1 MKKLLFLAIL
11 ATVLVA
17 VAMPVAQAQNRT
29 VLKVGTLAASA
40 IDTVYM
46 TLSKSYDYFGI
57 GMSADSACNIQVNM
71 DVRSATG
78 KWYAARIDTFVT
90 TVAGG
95 AGWAKTYRSG
105 SVDLVPWGADNIRIR
120 FSKLASGNASVL
132 KAYTA
137 AIHGVLIRTAD
148 AR

>member
-17 VAMPVAQAQNRT
+17 VAMPVAQAQNRV

-40 IDTVYM
+40 IDTAFVQ
-46 TLSKSYDYFGI
+46 LSKSYDYFGL
-57 GMSADSACNIQVNM
+57 GMSADSACNIQVNV
-71 DVRSATG
+71 DARDGSG
-78 KWYAARIDTFVT
+78 KWYTARVDTFVT

-105 SVDLVPWGADNIRIR
+105 SVDLVPWGADNLRIR
-120 FSKLASGNASVL
+120 FSKLSSGNASVL

-137 AIHGVLIRTAD
+137 TIHGVLIRSQD

>member
-1 MKKLLFLAIL
+1 MKKVIFLAIL

-17 VAMPVAQAQNRT
+17 VAIPVAQAQNRV

-40 IDTVYM
+40 IDTVFVE
-46 TLSKSYDYFGI
+46 LSKKYDYFGL
-57 GMSADSACNIQVNM
+57 GMSADSACNIQVNV
-71 DVRSATG
+71 DARDGSG
-78 KWYAARIDTFVT
+78 KWYTAKVDTFVS

-95 AGWAKTYRSG
+95 AGWAKSYRTAEVES
-105 SVDLVPWGADNIRIR
+105 VPWGADNLRIR

-137 AIHGVLIRTAD
+137 TIHGVLIRSQD